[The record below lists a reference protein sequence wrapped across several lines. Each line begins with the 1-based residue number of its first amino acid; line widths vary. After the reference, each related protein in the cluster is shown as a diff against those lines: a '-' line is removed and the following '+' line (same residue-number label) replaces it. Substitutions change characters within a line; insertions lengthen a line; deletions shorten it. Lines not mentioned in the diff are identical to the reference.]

1 MRDLSKIC
9 AVRSSESF
17 RSSLSSAV
25 TGPIP
30 ILEKPA
36 ALTCSSIV
44 VDDCNVRRRVSY
56 PSAGDSSSA
65 TMVIHNYRREMQEQK
80 KRAGRD
86 GDVLL
91 LTLGYPWW
99 RMVGGL
105 CTK

>member
-1 MRDLSKIC
+1 
-9 AVRSSESF
+9 
-17 RSSLSSAV
+17 
-25 TGPIP
+25 
-30 ILEKPA
+30 
-36 ALTCSSIV
+36 
-44 VDDCNVRRRVSY
+44 
-56 PSAGDSSSA
+56 
-65 TMVIHNYRREMQEQK
+65 MVIHNYRREMQEQK